1 VSDGDVKYTDAIL
14 RDVLTRGIADA
25 EIQLDLIGD
34 QKQDM
39 PLEEVFQFVEAK
51 EAGKRSASR
60 LIDSHSVETASSTF
74 QRSNLEK
81 LPKQRQF
88 QRKVTAKVPQHVYV
102 RQRDQPTDTH
112 ATSVIVIITWN
123 MYVGA
128 RTNRKSKKMTL
139 WRCSI

>member
-1 VSDGDVKYTDAIL
+1 MWDGDVKYTDAIL

-25 EIQLDLIGD
+25 EIQLDLLGD

-60 LIDSHSVETASSTF
+60 LIDSHSVETASSTI
-74 QRSNLEK
+74 QRSNPEK

-88 QRKVTAKVPQHVYV
+88 QIVCMFILWQGRS
-102 RQRDQPTDTH
+102 RQKCPSTYT
-112 ATSVIVIITWN
+112 
-123 MYVGA
+123 
-128 RTNRKSKKMTL
+128 
-139 WRCSI
+139 